1 MVMIGCRKPNSSPMG
16 TTSGMTLVEVVLILL
31 VLGILTA
38 TVATHVSSGTAD
50 LTATADGISSQL
62 RLVQTLA
69 MNSSRGLWGIRF
81 ESDTQ
86 TYHMFHCADEDDC
99 DMDLS
104 IENLPGA
111 ETDADGRIG
120 VSDSGIQFQDDGH
133 VAFDDFGKPYEIKN
147 SGPTML
153 KNNSFILTL
162 MDGAGNTHEIEVTP
176 KTGFIP

>member
-1 MVMIGCRKPNSSPMG
+1 MG

-50 LTATADGISSQL
+50 LTATADGISS

-111 ETDADGRIG
+111 ETDADGRIS
-120 VSDSGIQFQDDGH
+120 VSDSSIQFQNDGH